1 MIDLH
6 IHSIYSDGSCSVIE
20 ILKQAENLKLKTISI
35 TDHETCEAYQELNEI
50 NIKEYYTGNIITG
63 IELKAQ
69 YTDKIIDVLGYNID
83 PNKMIKYLN
92 ECYGSLTRE
101 QIQEIQLEEFYKYA
115 EEYKL
120 KLRPIEELEWNKKR
134 DWASIVFYNEMKQ
147 YEENKDK
154 LPEDLW
160 ESFKNFRNNYYKIKG
175 KMFYINM
182 SKYYPSLD
190 KIIDIIH
197 KSGGI
202 AFIAHIYEYSSIDNK
217 NETLN
222 KIIKEY
228 NLDGIEC
235 YYSTFTDE
243 QTQYLLEFCKR
254 NDLLIS
260 GGSDYHGK
268 NKKDINLGIGK
279 GNLEIPDEIINNW
292 KK

>member
-1 MIDLH
+1 
-6 IHSIYSDGSCSVIE
+6 
-20 ILKQAENLKLKTISI
+20 
-35 TDHETCEAYQELNEI
+35 
-50 NIKEYYTGNIITG
+50 
-63 IELKAQ
+63 
-69 YTDKIIDVLGYNID
+69 
-83 PNKMIKYLN
+83 
-92 ECYGSLTRE
+92 
-101 QIQEIQLEEFYKYA
+101 
-115 EEYKL
+115 
-120 KLRPIEELEWNKKR
+120 
-134 DWASIVFYNEMKQ
+134 
-147 YEENKDK
+147 
-154 LPEDLW
+154 
-160 ESFKNFRNNYYKIKG
+160 
-175 KMFYINM
+175 M

-243 QTQYLLEFCKR
+243 QTQYLIEFCKR
-254 NDLLIS
+254 NNLLIS

-279 GNLEIPDEIINNW
+279 GNLEVPDTIICNW
-292 KK
+292 R

>member
-35 TDHETCEAYQELNEI
+35 TDHETCEAYKELEKL
-50 NIKEYYTGNIITG
+50 NIKDYYTGEIITG

-69 YTDKIIDVLGYNID
+69 YMDKIIDILGYNID
-83 PNKMIKYLN
+83 PSKMMQYLD
-92 ECYGSLTRE
+92 ECYGELTRE
-101 QIQEIQLEEFYKYA
+101 HIQEIQLEEFYKYA

-120 KLRPIEELEWNKKR
+120 KLRPIEELEWDKKR
-134 DWASIVFYNEMKQ
+134 DWASIVFYNEIKK
-147 YEENKDK
+147 YEENKEK

-160 ESFKNFRNNYYKIKG
+160 ESFSNFRKKYYKIKG

-182 SKYYPSLD
+182 SRYYPSLD
-190 KIIDIIH
+190 KIIDMIH
-197 KSGGI
+197 KADGL
-202 AFIAHIYEYSSIDNK
+202 AFIAHIYEYSSIENK
-217 NETLN
+217 NEKLN

-228 NLDGIEC
+228 NIDGIEC
-235 YYSTFTDE
+235 YYSTFADE
-243 QTQYLLEFCKR
+243 QTQYLIEYCKR

-268 NKKDINLGIGK
+268 SKKDISLGKGK
-279 GNLEIPDEIINNW
+279 GNLEVPDEIINYW

>member
-6 IHSIYSDGSCSVIE
+6 VHTTYSDGSCSVVE
-20 ILKQAENLKLKTISI
+20 ILKQAENLKLNTISI
-35 TDHETCEAYQELNEI
+35 TDHETCEAYKELEQL
-50 NIKEYYTGNIITG
+50 NIKDYYSGNIITG

-83 PNKMIKYLN
+83 TNKMIKYLN

-101 QIQEIQLEEFYKYA
+101 RIQEIQLEEFYKYA
-115 EEYKL
+115 KQYEL
-120 KLRPIEELEWNKKR
+120 KLRSIQELKWDKKR
-134 DWASIVFYNEMKQ
+134 DWASIVFYNEIKQ
-147 YEENKDK
+147 YEENKEK

-160 ESFKNFRNNYYKIKG
+160 ESFRNFKNNYYKIKG

-197 KSGGI
+197 KAGGL
-202 AFIAHIYEYSSIDNK
+202 AFVAHFYEYSSINNK
-217 NETLN
+217 RETLDN
-222 KIIKEY
+222 IIKEY
-228 NLDGIEC
+228 DLDGIEC

-243 QTQYLLEFCKR
+243 QTQYLNQFCKR

-279 GNLEIPDEIINNW
+279 GNLEIPDEVISNW